1 MSLPLAI
8 QKGKGKL
15 CQHSKPMEAINCIR
29 YYAYPGIFEKKN
41 VKMKKKQFF
50 KKTEEIT
57 SFVFHF
63 MIMLLAV

>member
-1 MSLPLAI
+1 
-8 QKGKGKL
+8 
-15 CQHSKPMEAINCIR
+15 MEAINCIR